1 MIPQFSQQIRFC
13 SGADGTRIAYAS
25 SGKGPPLLSAAN
37 WLTHLEEEARSPVW
51 LHWLNELSRANSLV
65 RYDKRGCGLSQRD
78 AGDLSFEAFVSD
90 LEAVADAAGWD
101 RFALLGEC
109 QGGPIAIEYAARHP
123 ERVSHLVLYGTFVRG
138 RLKRDPTPEQ
148 VAEAE
153 LLFKAIEV
161 GWAEE
166 GPAYRQVFA
175 TKFMPGGAAEHI
187 RSFCALEL
195 AATSPPVAAR
205 LLREFSQIDVE
216 QAAAKVR
223 CPTLVL
229 HATRDEVVPFE
240 EGRLMAALIPGARFV
255 PLESV
260 NHVLLAHEP
269 AWARF
274 TAELGK
280 FVPRM
285 AAGAAPGG
293 AGGSLAELTAR
304 EREVV
309 ELLAQGLGN
318 AQIAAHL
325 ALAEKTV
332 RNHIT
337 RVFDK
342 LGVESRSR
350 AIVVAREAGFGLGRP
365 PLR

>member
-1 MIPQFSQQIRFC
+1 MIPEFRQQIRFC
-13 SGADGTRIAYAS
+13 SSADGTRIAYAS

-51 LHWLNELSRANSLV
+51 LHWLSELSRSNTLV
-65 RYDKRGCGLSQRD
+65 RYDKRGCGLSER
-78 AGDLSFEAFVSD
+78 AARDLSFEAFVAD
-90 LEAVADAAGWD
+90 LEAVSDAAGAQ

-138 RLKRDPTPEQ
+138 RLMREPTPEQ

-166 GPAYRQVFA
+166 SPAYRQVFA
-175 TKFMPGGAAEHI
+175 TKFMPEGAAEHI

-195 AATSPPVAAR
+195 AATSPSVAAR

-216 QAAAKVR
+216 AAAARVR

-229 HATRDEVVPFE
+229 HATRDAVVPVE
-240 EGRLMAALIPGARFV
+240 EARIMAALIPGARFV
-255 PLESV
+255 PLDSV
-260 NHVLLAHEP
+260 NHVLLAQEP

-274 TAELGK
+274 VAELRA
-280 FVPRM
+280 FVPH
-285 AAGAAPGG
+285 APASAAP
-293 AGGSLAELTAR
+293 AGDPRSLADLTVR
-304 EREVV
+304 EREIV
-309 ELLAQGLGN
+309 ELLAQGLDN
-318 AQIAAHL
+318 ARIAARL

-332 RNHIT
+332 RNYIT
-337 RVFDK
+337 RVFAK
-342 LGVESRSR
+342 LGVENRSQ
-350 AIVVAREAGFGLGRP
+350 AIVLAREAGFGLGRP
-365 PLR
+365 PLP

>member
-1 MIPQFSQQIRFC
+1 MIPQFRQQIRFC
-13 SGADGTRIAYAS
+13 SSADGTRIAYAS

-51 LHWLNELSRANSLV
+51 LHWLNELSRLNTLV
-65 RYDKRGCGLSQRD
+65 RYDKRGCGLSGRD
-78 AGDLSFEAFVSD
+78 ARDLSFEAFVAD
-90 LEAVADAAGWD
+90 LEAVSDAAGCE

-138 RLKRDPTPEQ
+138 RLKREPTPEQ
-148 VAEAE
+148 LAEAE

-166 GPAYRQVFA
+166 TPAYRQVFA
-175 TKFMPGGAAEHI
+175 TKFMPEGPAEHI

-195 AATSPPVAAR
+195 AATSPAIASR

-216 QAAAKVR
+216 DAAARVR
-223 CPTLVL
+223 CPTLVM
-229 HATRDEVVPFE
+229 HATRDGVVPFE
-240 EGRLMAALIPGARFV
+240 EGRIMAALIPGARFV

-260 NHVLLAHEP
+260 NHVLLAQEP

-274 TAELGK
+274 LAELRG
-280 FVPRM
+280 FVPGS
-285 AAGAAPGG
+285 GALPSGG
-293 AGGSLAELTAR
+293 HGSLADLTAR
-304 EREVV
+304 EREIV
-309 ELLAQGLGN
+309 ELVAQGQGN

-325 ALAEKTV
+325 GLAEKTV

-342 LGVESRSR
+342 LGVDSRSQ
-350 AIVVAREAGFGLGRP
+350 AIVLAREAGFGLGRAP
-365 PLR
+365 GR